1 MPTNNGLFLAHEF
14 TPTKFR
20 TADEKAKFANHFFR
34 FVDSN
39 FAANLFTQKFYERL
53 SNTFGHIAHC
63 SKAGFYEEFFCNA
76 ADQLRFLDQIVKCP
90 CHGDP
95 AWTFSDVERAI
106 QKEVARQHLVERQE
120 LRLDEATQQTDVAIS
135 HRLRTRR
142 SAPSASLSVAT
153 AIPAETRANVQS
165 ELW

>member
-1 MPTNNGLFLAHEF
+1 MPTNNGLFLAQEF

-53 SNTFGHIAHC
+53 SNTFGHIAHY
-63 SKAGFYEEFFCNA
+63 SKSGFYEEFFCNA
-76 ADQLRFLDQIVKCP
+76 ADQLRFLEAIAKWP

-106 QKEVARQHLVERQE
+106 QNEVARQHLVERQE
-120 LRLDEATQQTDVAIS
+120 LRVDETAQQTDVAIS
-135 HRLRTRR
+135 HRSRPRHGAL
-142 SAPSASLSVAT
+142 AGSLPLAAMPT
-153 AIPAETRANVQS
+153 ETRANVQA